1 MINYY
6 LPPAPPPALPLSPW
20 PCPWP
25 WSIDSVVG
33 SGTNVPT
40 FSMITLGIEYA
51 FPSTVVVIV
60 QVVVVE
66 VALGDT
72 VNMLNAGID

>member
-1 MINYY
+1 
-6 LPPAPPPALPLSPW
+6 
-20 PCPWP
+20 
-25 WSIDSVVG
+25 
-33 SGTNVPT
+33 
-40 FSMITLGIEYA
+40 MITLGIEYA

-72 VNMLNAGID
+72 VNMLNAGIE